1 MPEPIWVGAAPGARI
16 GGSTLAHAEAEIHA
30 ALRAA
35 GLRVDL
41 VCTHIDRTAT
51 VATVT
56 ASARLVGSLSSDALD
71 VLAERLDGVVVAL
84 DADATVTLS
93 ATAVTSSAV
102 EPTARID
109 AAAHAARAAASR
121 TEGRCVRFPGQQSLV
136 GVHSVTEIV
145 TGSAVDR
152 VAGVGVAVVAQDVVD
167 TGGFLRP
174 QFRSGE
180 LVLLVEPAGGG
191 VLRPV
196 EVQHPHECCAGAH

>member
-1 MPEPIWVGAAPGARI
+1 MPEPIWVGAAPGTRI
-16 GGSTLAHAEAEIHA
+16 GGSTLAHAEAEILA

-35 GLRVDL
+35 GLRADL
-41 VCTHIDRTAT
+41 VCTHIDRTAA

-56 ASARLVGSLSSDALD
+56 ASARLVASLSSDALD
-71 VLAERLDGVVVAL
+71 VLAERLDGVIVAL
-84 DADATVTLS
+84 DADAT
-93 ATAVTSSAV
+93 VTSSAV

-121 TEGRCVRFPGQQSLV
+121 TEGRCVRFPGQQSLA
-136 GVHSVTEIV
+136 GVHSVAEIV

-152 VAGVGVAVVAQDVVD
+152 VAGVGVAVAAQDVVD

-196 EVQHPHECCAGAH
+196 EVQHPHECCGAAH

>member
-1 MPEPIWVGAAPGARI
+1 
-16 GGSTLAHAEAEIHA
+16 
-30 ALRAA
+30 
-35 GLRVDL
+35 
-41 VCTHIDRTAT
+41 
-51 VATVT
+51 
-56 ASARLVGSLSSDALD
+56 

-84 DADATVTLS
+84 DADA
-93 ATAVTSSAV
+93 AVTSSAV

-109 AAAHAARAAASR
+109 AAARAARAAASR
-121 TEGRCVRFPGQQSLV
+121 AEGRCVRFPGQQSLA
-136 GVHSVTEIV
+136 GVHSVAEIV

-152 VAGVGVAVVAQDVVD
+152 VAGVGVAVAAQDVVD

-196 EVQHPHECCAGAH
+196 EVQHPHECCGAAH